1 MFRQGPS
8 ITARVIVLALLSI
21 LLMALDQRQGVPEPV
36 RYTLAAMVYPIRVV
50 ADFPFEMGSVLAR
63 ELSGR
68 RQLMAENER
77 LQARRLLNEVRLQKL
92 DALEEE
98 NIRLRQLLGSSYH
111 IGEPVLIA
119 PLMRIDLD
127 PYSHLIQIGKGIRDG
142 VFRSQPV
149 LDANGIVGQVDKAG
163 PLSAIVRL
171 ITDPSHAIPVR
182 VNRNG
187 IRSIAV
193 GTGNP
198 HQLKLTNLPNNTDIR
213 VGDLLISSG
222 LGGRFPRGY
231 PVARVESVTTDPGPA
246 FARVLA
252 TPTAALDRLQEVLL
266 VKRDQQAVRLASTNE
281 KIDPPPGKQPGP

>member
-1 MFRQGPS
+1 
-8 ITARVIVLALLSI
+8 
-21 LLMALDQRQGVPEPV
+21 MALDQRQSVPDPV
-36 RYTLAAMVYPIRVV
+36 RYMLAAVVYPIRLV
-50 ADFPFEMGSVLAR
+50 ADFPFKMGNVVSR

-77 LQARRLLNEVRLQKL
+77 LQAQRLLNEARLQKL

-98 NIRLRQLLGSSYH
+98 NIRLRQLLDSSYD
-111 IGEPVLIA
+111 IGASVLIA

-127 PYSHLIQIGKGIRDG
+127 PYSHLIQIGKGVRDG
-142 VFRSQPV
+142 VFRGQPV
-149 LDANGIVGQVDKAG
+149 LDANGIVGQVDKVG

-171 ITDPSHAIPVR
+171 TTDPSHAIPVR

-193 GTGNP
+193 GTGNLRK
-198 HQLKLTNLPNNTDIR
+198 LKLLNLPNNTDVR
-213 VGDLLISSG
+213 VGDLLITSG

-231 PVARVESVTTDPGPA
+231 PVARVASVTTDPGPA

-252 TPTAALDRLQEVLL
+252 RPTAALDRLQEVLL
-266 VKRDQQAVRLASTNE
+266 VKRDQQAVQLASTTDETNS
-281 KIDPPPGKQPGP
+281 PPGKQPRP

>member
-8 ITARVIVLALLSI
+8 ITVRVIVLALLSI
-21 LLMALDQRQGVPEPV
+21 LLMALDQRQGVPEPI

-50 ADFPFEMGSVLAR
+50 VDFPFEMGNVISR

-68 RQLMAENER
+68 RRLMAENER
-77 LQARRLLNEVRLQKL
+77 LQAQRLLNEARLQKL

-98 NIRLRQLLGSSYH
+98 NIRLRQLLDSSYDV
-111 IGEPVLIA
+111 GKPVLIA
-119 PLMRIDLD
+119 PLMRVSLD
-127 PYSHLIQIGKGIRDG
+127 PYSHLIQIGKGARDSIFHG
-142 VFRSQPV
+142 QPV
-149 LDANGIVGQVDKAG
+149 LDADGIVGQVDKVG
-163 PLSAIVRL
+163 PLSAMVRL

-193 GTGNP
+193 GTGNL
-198 HQLKLTNLPNNTDIR
+198 HELKLTNLPNNTDIR
-213 VGDLLISSG
+213 AGDLLITSG

-231 PVARVESVTTDPGPA
+231 PVARVKSVTTDPGPP

-252 TPTAALDRLQEVLL
+252 SPTAALDRLQEVLV
-266 VKRDQQAVRLASTNE
+266 VKRDQKAVRLTSTGDKVE
-281 KIDPPPGKQPGP
+281 PPPGKQPGP